1 MGCSSA
7 IHSAKTTAL
16 TVTGQQA
23 VKQQTKNSQQAGVEG
38 HESIYWVG
46 LLGL

>member
-23 VKQQTKNSQQAGVEG
+23 VKQQTKNSQQA
-38 HESIYWVG
+38 VG
-46 LLGL
+46 GA